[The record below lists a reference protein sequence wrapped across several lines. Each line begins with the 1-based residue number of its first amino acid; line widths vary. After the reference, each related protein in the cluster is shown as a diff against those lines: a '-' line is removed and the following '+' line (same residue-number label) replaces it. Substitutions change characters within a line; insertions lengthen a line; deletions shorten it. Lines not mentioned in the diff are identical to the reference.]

1 MLKIPPLLQPFSS
14 WACALIVT
22 ATCGV
27 AADWPQWRGVDR
39 KDHSPDPAI
48 LAPWPKEGPK
58 QKWLYKNAGLGYA
71 GFSVAGGKLFT
82 MGART
87 DTKSEHAIC
96 LNAETGEELWTTSLG
111 PIYENRWGNG
121 PRSTPTVDGDKV
133 YVLTGT
139 GVLACLEVATGKVVW
154 KIDMVKD
161 LGGEL
166 QSWGYTES
174 VLIDGDALIC
184 TPGGK
189 QGTMAA
195 LDKKTGKVL
204 WRSKGLTAAAQYA
217 SPIIVTGAGPKQ
229 YVQQL
234 MGKVVGVAADDGR
247 LLWETDFPSRVA
259 VIPTPIYDQGHVYIT
274 AGYGAGCQMIKLGEK
289 EPEVVYEERRIT
301 NHHGGVVLVDGK
313 LYGHSDRGG
322 WTCQDF
328 LTGEIDWQY
337 DGLGKGCLTWVA
349 GHLICVDENDGT
361 VVLAK
366 ADPKGWNEV
375 SRFKLSPQTKL
386 RAPDGRIWVHPVVV
400 NGNLYLRDQE
410 LVFCYDVKPK

>member
-1 MLKIPPLLQPFSS
+1 MPTPLFFRPIYVLAF
-14 WACALIVT
+14 LT
-22 ATCGV
+22 MATRGF
-27 AADWPQWRGVDR
+27 AADWPQWRGADR
-39 KDHSPDPAI
+39 KDHSPDKSI

-58 QKWLYKNAGLGYA
+58 QKWVYKDTGLGYA
-71 GFSVAGGKLFT
+71 GFSIADGKLFT
-82 MGART
+82 LGART
-87 DTKSEHAIC
+87 DKKAEHAIC
-96 LNAETGEELWTTSLG
+96 LDANTGKELWATALG
-111 PIYENRWGNG
+111 PIYENRWGDG
-121 PRSTPTVDGDKV
+121 PRSTPTVDGSLV
-133 YVLTGT
+133 YVLSGT
-139 GVLACLEVATGKVVW
+139 GVLACLNVADGKIVW
-154 KIDMVKD
+154 KTDLIND

-174 VLIDGDALIC
+174 LLIDGDALIC

-189 QGTMAA
+189 DGTMAA
-195 LDKKTGKVL
+195 LDKKTGKVR
-204 WRSKGLTAAAQYA
+204 WRSKGLTAPAQYA

-234 MGKVVGVAADDGR
+234 MGKVVGVAAEDGK

-274 AGYGAGCQMIKLGEK
+274 AGYGAGCQMIKLGGE

-328 LTGEIDWQY
+328 LTGEIDWQH

-375 SRFKLSPQTKL
+375 SRFKLSPQTKQ
-386 RAPDGRIWVHPVVV
+386 RARDGRIWVHPVVV

-410 LVFCYDVKPK
+410 LLHCYDVKAD